1 MDMIRQIAVIGAGA
15 VGSFFLKGWKDWQ
28 EGQVFAVA
36 EGSRKDRLEQEG
48 LVVNGE
54 RNPLCVRTPEEAS
67 GSDLIV
73 ICVKYGALSQAI
85 DMAVRIAD
93 SHTIIL
99 CPMNGVDTEELIA
112 QHMGRQHILHS
123 LMYIAAE
130 RAGNQIHIH
139 DGVTPR
145 IYYGRAEGFGEISD
159 LETVRELLDT
169 TGICSQYQTDIM
181 AAMWKKFTVNIS
193 TNIAQAVVG
202 CNYGAYKTSPF
213 VNRLGQLLCDEVMSV
228 AHKKGISFTYD
239 FQESLR
245 SPGPDDTAHFST
257 LQDLMAKRETEVD
270 MFCGAVMRM
279 GKECGIRTPYNEFA
293 YLTIKA
299 LEEMNRGSIS

>member
-1 MDMIRQIAVIGAGA
+1 MIRQIAVIGAGA

-36 EGSRKDRLEQEG
+36 EGSRKGRLEQEG

-54 RNPLCVRTPEEAS
+54 RIPLRVRTPEEAR

-73 ICVKYGALSQAI
+73 ICVKYGALPQAI
-85 DMAVRIAD
+85 DMAVQIAD

-99 CPMNGVDTEELIA
+99 CPMNGVDTEERIS
-112 QHMGRQHILHS
+112 QYTGRRHILHS

-130 RAGNQIHIH
+130 RTGNHIHIN
-139 DGVTPR
+139 DGVVPR
-145 IYYGRAEGFGEISD
+145 IYFGRAEGFAEDSD
-159 LETVRELLDT
+159 LEAVRELFDS
-169 TGICSQYQTDIM
+169 TGICSRYQKDIM

-193 TNIAQAVVG
+193 TNIAQAIVG

-213 VNRLGQLLCDEVMSV
+213 VNRLGQLLCDEVMEI
-228 AHKKGISFTYD
+228 AHKKGISFDYD
-239 FQESLR
+239 FQESLLT
-245 SPGPDDTAHFST
+245 PGPNDTARFST
-257 LQDLMAKRETEVD
+257 LQDLRAKRATEVD

-279 GKECGIRTPYNEFA
+279 GKECGVRTPFNEFA

-299 LEEMNRGSIS
+299 LEEMNSGSIS